1 MEHAARHARVEV
13 VRHISSV
20 IRRDPFGLP
29 PLASRLPLPY
39 PAPMPTILIVVADLM
54 FQSRIEIA
62 ARDAGATPVVADTA
76 AALDAALA
84 ADADAPAAVIVDLH
98 ITGINA
104 SEAIQRAKRAGAR
117 VLAFGRHTEPA
128 TLRAA
133 RDAGADTVVPR
144 STIAEELPALLASL
158 LA

>member
-1 MEHAARHARVEV
+1 
-13 VRHISSV
+13 
-20 IRRDPFGLP
+20 
-29 PLASRLPLPY
+29 
-39 PAPMPTILIVVADLM
+39 MPTILIVVADLM

-62 ARDAGATPVVADTA
+62 ARDAGATARVADTA
-76 AALDAALA
+76 AVLDAALA
-84 ADADAPAAVIVDLH
+84 RGGDPPAAAIVDLH
-98 ITGINA
+98 IAGIDA
-104 SEAIQRAKRAGAR
+104 ADAIRRAKSAGAR

-144 STIAEELPALLASL
+144 STLAEDLPALMASL

>member
-1 MEHAARHARVEV
+1 M
-13 VRHISSV
+13 S
-20 IRRDPFGLP
+20 
-29 PLASRLPLPY
+29 
-39 PAPMPTILIVVADLM
+39 TILIVVADLM

-62 ARDAGATPVVADTA
+62 ARDAGATARIADTA
-76 AALDAALA
+76 AALDAALTG
-84 ADADAPAAVIVDLH
+84 DGEAPVAVVVDLH
-98 ITGINA
+98 ITGVDA
-104 SEAIQRAKRAGAR
+104 SDAIRRAEAAGAR

-144 STIAEELPALLASL
+144 STIAEELPALLAAL